1 MMAEKLIHPE
11 ISVAE
16 VMERWPETASVFLK
30 HRTACIGCELA
41 SFDSLA
47 DAARNYQLSVD
58 ELLNDLEESI
68 LKPDMESKR
77 REQSKSEP
85 SERDLH

>member
-1 MMAEKLIHPE
+1 MTEKQIHPK

-16 VMERWPETASVFLK
+16 VMERWPETAVVFLK

-47 DAARNYQLSVD
+47 DAARNYQLPVEELIHNLEKSIQKPNAKSV
-58 ELLNDLEESI
+58 
-68 LKPDMESKR
+68 
-77 REQSKSEP
+77 
-85 SERDLH
+85 